1 MWRVPDALI
10 AGRTYYCCPR
20 VPQDGAAAADCDSLF
35 PMSQVPTIVTRLTT
49 HLLQHHYAFLQT
61 CHDTTHSD
69 FDIFQNQQPLVRLTL
84 RSTETP
90 EASSGAAVLASSPPW
105 QQTLSASFNI
115 SCRPS
120 RP

>member
-1 MWRVPDALI
+1 MALPLQ
-10 AGRTYYCCPR
+10 T
-20 VPQDGAAAADCDSLF
+20 VTLFF

-90 EASSGAAVLASSPPW
+90 EASSGAAVLASSPPLAADAVGII
-105 QQTLSASFNI
+105 QHLLQA
-115 SCRPS
+115 
-120 RP
+120 